1 MQQKIPP
8 LTKDLSLIIYNT
20 AYLKHTEKSKIN
32 RFTRQHFCQ
41 VFWKK
46 KPNQKQKTPRNIQLK
61 EAATANHFQYKCEHA
76 MEYLQ

>member
-1 MQQKIPP
+1 MQQKMPP

-32 RFTRQHFCQ
+32 RFTRQHLSSFL
-41 VFWKK
+41 KK
-46 KPNQKQKTPRNIQLK
+46 KTNQKQKTPRNIQLK
-61 EAATANHFQYKCEHA
+61 EAAIANHFQYKCEHA